1 MYDGSG
7 DFLRL
12 LFVYTFWLWNC
23 IDFTFWMTVRAVVE
37 FQCKTTA
44 TILFYIIENI
54 IEPNIPSISTDV
66 AVEMLV
72 WLIAPP
78 FIITNLLLR
87 LLPTFHNY
95 KNTIIKTTTGCCSSG
110 RSGRKGRNSNRHH
123 AWWQGS
129 PYSTKNLQKHLSPRT
144 ECRVKRYKLKQK
156 IFLLDYFDTIPI
168 PPSITIIDDET
179 FCDTKNPELFLL
191 NYFDTTLIPSDIMII
206 DDDAFHDIP
215 TSELSWEPSSNPT
228 SPTNTLDIPR
238 KAIDAFVDA
247 FDVLSHYKIIKSLD
261 EPGLHFNTSKYKA
274 LNTDSPLYKRI
285 LIQARY
291 LKSQVFH
298 YDTTLNN
305 CNDDTPAIYVSC
317 CDNEPPVVIDTGA
330 SGSITPLGSD
340 FVDGII
346 NKADLKELKQVN
358 GSTDVCGQ
366 GMVSWEIEDINGVQR
381 SIKTEAYFV
390 PDAGIRLFSPQVY
403 IGKNKTAKLIIDHRG
418 IKFTLKCGTTMN
430 FPFNKSNNLP
440 FMLTKQSLNDRKKSH
455 LTISALSLTS
465 KGTYSSSFIDRSVFN
480 RDNFNMNPAQQELLK
495 WHSRWS
501 HCDLNRVKMI
511 LSKPHQ
517 PKGSLER
524 GELVR
529 QMVVP
534 QQTSTTTCEK
544 FCCVACQ
551 YAKQKRTTPD
561 STTVTKNQELEGALT
576 EGDLLPGDKV
586 SCDQYMSPSKG
597 RLLHTKGLESSSK
610 QYVGGTLFVDHATNF
625 IFNNHQ
631 VNLTAV
637 ATVDSKHKCEVAFD
651 EIGIKI
657 KQYHSDNHPFRSK
670 AWVNDC
676 AVQQQ
681 LPTKHSGVGAH
692 HQVLAERNI
701 QTIFN
706 WSRANLLHFVLH
718 WPQMAKNCE
727 NLWPFAVDY
736 AVYMHNHLPIRD
748 MRVSPIEKLSGTI
761 FNNYNHL
768 IRAHPFGCP
777 VYILDPRLQDS
788 KKIPK
793 WKMRSRRG
801 IYLGVSKHHSSTV
814 HLVLNPETGNI
825 SPQYHCIFDDTFST
839 VWSDGLFDHNIWESL
854 ITHTER
860 HFSVEPNNEGKVI
873 LPPDFTS
880 FSPDINDTTIH
891 FENQRHHEENDEPI
905 NNTTTHQHDNVETP
919 DIPSS
924 PSPIS
929 PILNRQMFSPQS
941 SNKQPNSAPENTIRR
956 STRSNFGTAPVKLDP
971 SNHLATNYN
980 EAATNVSPVEHYCNT
995 LGIKLPTGTRGQT
1008 ISQGGCKKTS
1018 YSCEQQK
1025 LPKVKRNQLNS
1036 YHLACLNWTKL
1047 LTVCHTGLTTL
1058 DAFVS
1063 EVHKNTVYEKGQ
1075 QMLEYFNPALLVTV
1089 ADKEDNP
1096 TLKEAMNGPDAA
1108 GFMKAMEIEIE
1119 TLIKMNAFL
1128 VVNKEPWMN
1137 VVSSVWAFKRKRY
1150 PDGAIRKLKARI
1162 CARGFE
1168 QIEGVDYFETFAPV
1182 VQWMTVR
1189 LVLIMTILLNLEN
1202 KQIDYTAAFLQAP
1215 LDHDVYVEMPK
1226 LFNVEG
1232 KVWKLQRAI
1241 YGLKDA
1247 PRAYFLHTKNKLEEL
1262 GFRQSDADPCLFISP
1277 TVICLIYVDDAL
1289 FVYKSPEEVNILTTK
1304 MKEIGLLFEEESDV
1318 AGYLGVLI
1326 DRDPDNDTITLRQ
1339 SGLAQ
1344 RIVEA
1349 LHLDDDTSSV
1359 RTPADS
1365 FLPLDEDGEPA
1376 HELYNY
1382 ASVNGMVQYLQGHSR
1397 MDISFATSQTS
1408 RYTFNPKRS
1417 HELALERIGRY
1428 LKGTIDKGLILKPN
1442 LSESKFKIDV
1452 YVDAAF
1458 ASGWGTEIGTNPD
1471 SVKSRTGYIIEV
1483 MGCGVLWC
1491 SKLQPCIAT
1500 STMESEYTALSM
1512 ALRAAIPMIEVT
1524 TAINEGL
1531 KFTTT
1536 KLLTFKATVHEDNM
1550 GALRL
1555 SQLEPGRNTPRSKF
1569 YALKLHWFRSWLKP
1583 REIEIIH
1590 CPTKDQKADYLT
1602 KALGPTMFEECRLLS
1617 MGW

>member
-1 MYDGSG
+1 MYDGYE
-7 DFLRL
+7 DLL
-12 LFVYTFWLWNC
+12 YILFVYTFWLWNC
-23 IDFTFWMTVRAVVE
+23 IDFTFWMIVKVIVDCLCRI
-37 FQCKTTA
+37 TA
-44 TILFYIIENI
+44 TCLFFIIENLI
-54 IEPNIPSISTDV
+54 NKIRINEAV
-66 AVEMLV
+66 AVEVLF

-78 FIITNLLLR
+78 FIIMNLLLSV
-87 LLPTFHNY
+87 LPSFHNY
-95 KNTIIKTTTGCCSSG
+95 RNTIIKTTTGCCSSG
-110 RSGRKGRNSNRHH
+110 RSSKKGRQTNRHH
-123 AWWQGS
+123 VWWQGA
-129 PYSTKNLQKHLSPRT
+129 PYSTKNLQPHLSPRT
-144 ECRVKRYKLKQK
+144 ECRIKRYELRQK
-156 IFLLDYFDTIPI
+156 IFLLKYFDTLIIPQDVTI
-168 PPSITIIDDET
+168 IEDDVYYDARRNHCESQLQWEQSANSTSILSITKEKIT
-179 FCDTKNPELFLL
+179 
-191 NYFDTTLIPSDIMII
+191 
-206 DDDAFHDIP
+206 
-215 TSELSWEPSSNPT
+215 
-228 SPTNTLDIPR
+228 
-238 KAIDAFVDA
+238 AFVDA
-247 FDVLSHYKIIKSLD
+247 FDVLYHYKAIIDLEEPECLFFNKSQYKSLN
-261 EPGLHFNTSKYKA
+261 PSSST
-274 LNTDSPLYKRI
+274 YKRI
-285 LIQARY
+285 LIQARH

-305 CNDDTPAIYVSC
+305 CNDTTPAIYVSC

-346 NKADLKELKQVN
+346 NKADLQELKQVN

-366 GMVSWEIEDINGVQR
+366 GEVKWDIEDINGIQR
-381 SIKTEAYFV
+381 SIRTEAYYV

-403 IGKNKTAKLIIDHRG
+403 IGKNKTAKLIIDYTG
-418 IKFTLKCGTTMN
+418 IRFTLKCGTTMQ

-440 FMLTKQSLNDRKKSH
+440 FMLTKKSLTDRKQSN
-455 LTISALSLTS
+455 LTTSVLSLTN
-465 KGTYSSSFIDRSVFN
+465 KGAFSSSFIDRSVFN

-495 WHSRWS
+495 WHCRWC
-501 HCDLNRVKMI
+501 HCDLNRVRMI

-517 PKGSLER
+517 PKGSSER
-524 GELVR
+524 GEIVR
-529 QMVVP
+529 QMVTP
-534 QQTSTTTCEK
+534 SQNTTTTCET

-561 STTVTKNQELEGALT
+561 STTVIKNQELEGALT
-576 EGDLLPGDKV
+576 EGDLRPGDKV

-597 RLLHTKGLESSSK
+597 RLQHTKGLESSSK
-610 QYVGGTLFVDHATNF
+610 QYVGGTLFVDHATNY

-631 VNLTAV
+631 VNLTAI
-637 ATVDSKHKCEVAFD
+637 ATVESKHKCETAFD
-651 EIGIKI
+651 EIGIQI

-670 AWVNDC
+670 TWVNDC
-676 AVQQQ
+676 SVQQQ

-748 MRVSPIEKLSGTI
+748 MRVSPVEKLSGTI

-768 IRAHPFGCP
+768 IRAHTFGCP
-777 VYILDPRLQDS
+777 VYVLDPRLQDS

-801 IYLGVSKHHSSTV
+801 IYLGISKLHSSTV

-839 VWSDGLFDHNIWESL
+839 VWSDGLFDHNIWENL
-854 ITHTER
+854 ISHTER
-860 HFSVEPNNEGKVI
+860 HFAVEPNKEGKI
-873 LPPDFTS
+873 TLPPDFTP

-891 FENQRHHEENDEPI
+891 FENQRHHEND
-905 NNTTTHQHDNVETP
+905 NTTESPKIPHNDTVENA
-919 DIPSS
+919 DIPTT
-924 PSPIS
+924 PTS
-929 PILNRQMFSPQS
+929 PILNRQMFSPKS
-941 SNKQPNSAPENTIRR
+941 SQPSQQPSVAPASPIRR
-956 STRSNFGTAPVKLDP
+956 STRSNFGNAPVKFDP
-971 SNHLATNYN
+971 SNNLATNYTK
-980 EAATNVSPVEHYCNT
+980 ADTNTSPIEHYCKT
-995 LGIKLPTGTRGQT
+995 LGIKLPTATRGQT

-1018 YSCEQQK
+1018 YTCEQQK

-1036 YHLACLNWTKL
+1036 YHLNCLNWSIL
-1047 LTVCHTGLTTL
+1047 LNVCHTGLTTL

-1063 EVHKNTVYEKGQ
+1063 EANKNTINGY
-1075 QMLEYFNPALLVTV
+1075 LEYFNPALLVTV

-1096 TLKEAMNGPDAA
+1096 TLKEAMNGPDAT

-1119 TLIKMNAFL
+1119 TLIKMNAFI
-1128 VVNKEPWMN
+1128 VVDREPWMN

-1150 PDGAIRKLKARI
+1150 PDGCLRKLKARI

-1168 QIEGVDYFETFAPV
+1168 QIEGVDYFETYAPV

-1215 LDHDVYVEMPK
+1215 LDHDVYVDMPK
-1226 LFNVEG
+1226 LFTVEG

-1289 FVYKSPEEVNILTTK
+1289 FIYKSPEEVNILTSR

-1349 LHLDDDTSSV
+1349 LHLDDDTTSV

-1365 FLPLDEDGEPA
+1365 FLPLDEDGELA

-1382 ASVNGMVQYLQGHSR
+1382 ASVNGMIQYLQGHSR
-1397 MDISFATSQTS
+1397 PDITFASSQTS

-1417 HELALERIGRY
+1417 HEIALERIGRY
-1428 LKGTIDKGLILKPN
+1428 LKGTIDGGLILKPN
-1442 LSESKFKIDV
+1442 LNESQYKIDI

-1512 ALRAAIPMIEVT
+1512 ALRAAIPLIEVT
-1524 TAINEGL
+1524 TAINKGL

-1555 SQLEPGRNTPRSKF
+1555 AQLEPGRNTPRSKF

-1583 REIEIIH
+1583 KEIEIIH

-1602 KALGPTMFEECRLLS
+1602 KALGPTMFEACRLLS

>member
-1 MYDGSG
+1 MYDGYG
-7 DFLRL
+7 DLLYL

-23 IDFTFWMTVRAVVE
+23 IDFTFWMTVRTIVDNL
-37 FQCKTTA
+37 CRITA
-44 TILFYIIENI
+44 NSLFYIIDNLI
-54 IEPNIPSISTDV
+54 KPNITINESF
-66 AVEMLV
+66 AVEALI

-78 FIITNLLLR
+78 FILMNLLLSV
-87 LLPTFHNY
+87 LPTFHNY
-95 KNTIIKTTTGCCSSG
+95 RNTIIKTTTGCCSSG
-110 RSGRKGRNSNRHH
+110 RNSKKGRQSDRHH
-123 AWWQGS
+123 VWWHQS
-129 PYSTKNLQKHLSPRT
+129 SHSTNNHKNNSTNIHKTNSSRFTRRKAHLLQ
-144 ECRVKRYKLKQK
+144 
-156 IFLLDYFDTIPI
+156 YFDPLSI
-168 PPSITIIDDET
+168 PPDITIIEDDVYYN
-179 FCDTKNPELFLL
+179 CMID
-191 NYFDTTLIPSDIMII
+191 YSPS
-206 DDDAFHDIP
+206 
-215 TSELSWEPSSNPT
+215 LWEPPDLVPS
-228 SPTNTLDIPR
+228 L
-238 KAIDAFVDA
+238 AITTKKINAFVNA
-247 FDVLSHYKIIKSLD
+247 FDVLSHYNIIKSLD
-261 EPGLHFNTSKYKA
+261 EQDDLV
-274 LNTDSPLYKRI
+274 LNNSRYRLLNSSSPRYQRI
-285 LIQARY
+285 MIQARH

-305 CNDDTPAIYVSC
+305 CNDNTPAIYVSC
-317 CDNEPPVVIDTGA
+317 CENEPPVVIDTGA

-366 GMVSWEIEDINGVQR
+366 GLVNWEIEDVNGIQR
-381 SIKTEAYFV
+381 CIQTEAYYV

-403 IGKNKTAKLIIDHRG
+403 IGKNTTANLIINNTG
-418 IKFTLKCGTTMN
+418 ILFTLKCGTIMT

-440 FMLTKQSLNDRKKSH
+440 FMLTKRSLKDRKHSH
-455 LTISALSLTS
+455 LTTSVLSSVS
-465 KGTYSSSFIDRSVFN
+465 KGTFSSSFIDRSVFN

-495 WHSRWS
+495 WHCRWC
-501 HCDLNRVKMI
+501 HCDLNRVRMI

-517 PKGSLER
+517 PKGSSER
-524 GELVR
+524 GEIVR
-529 QMVVP
+529 QMVIP
-534 QQTSTTTCEK
+534 SQSFTTTCPA

-561 STTVTKNQELEGALT
+561 SSTEIKNNELEGALT
-576 EGDLLPGDKV
+576 EGDLQPGDKV

-597 RLLHTKGLESSSK
+597 RLQHTKGLESSSK
-610 QYVGGTLFVDHATNF
+610 QYVGGTLFVDHATNY

-631 VNLTAV
+631 VNLTAI
-637 ATVDSKHKCEVAFD
+637 ATVESKHKCESAFD
-651 EIGIKI
+651 EIGIQI

-670 AWVNDC
+670 IWVNDC
-676 AVQQQ
+676 SVQQQ

-736 AVYMHNHLPIRD
+736 AVYMHNNLPIRD

-768 IRAHPFGCP
+768 IRAHTFGCP
-777 VYILDPRLQDS
+777 VYVLDPRLQDS

-814 HLVLNPETGNI
+814 HLILNPETGNI

-854 ITHTER
+854 LTQVEK
-860 HFSVEPNNEGKVI
+860 HFSIEQNKEGKVI
-873 LPPDFTS
+873 LPPDFTP
-880 FSPDINDTTIH
+880 FSPDINETTIH
-891 FENQRHHEENDEPI
+891 FENQKQPDI
-905 NNTTTHQHDNVETP
+905 QDDTTTPNQDTNQDITESLDITRTP
-919 DIPSS
+919 AA
-924 PSPIS
+924 
-929 PILNRQMFSPQS
+929 PILNRRMFSPQS
-941 SNKQPNSAPENTIRR
+941 PTINQPTNDPPENVIRR
-956 STRSNFGTAPVKLDP
+956 STRSNFGHAPVKLDP
-971 SNHLATNYN
+971 SNHLATNFN
-980 EAATNVSPVEHYCNT
+980 ESASNVSPTEHYCNT
-995 LGIKLPTGTRGQT
+995 LGIKLPTATRGQT
-1008 ISQGGCKKTS
+1008 VSQGGCKKTS

-1036 YHLACLNWTKL
+1036 YYLTCLNWSIL
-1047 LTVCHTGLTTL
+1047 LNVCHTGLTTL
-1058 DAFVS
+1058 DAFVC
-1063 EVHKNTVYEKGQ
+1063 EIHKNTIYEKGHQ
-1075 QMLEYFNPALLVTV
+1075 LLEYYNPALLITV

-1096 TLKEAMNGPDAA
+1096 TLKEAMNGPDAT

-1119 TLIKMNAFL
+1119 TLIKMNAFI
-1128 VVNKEPWMN
+1128 VVDKEPFMN

-1150 PDGAIRKLKARI
+1150 PDGSLRKLKARI

-1168 QIEGVDYFETFAPV
+1168 QKEGIDYFETYAPV

-1215 LDHDVYVEMPK
+1215 IDHDVYVDMPK
-1226 LFNVEG
+1226 LFSVTG

-1289 FVYKSPEEVNILTTK
+1289 FVYKSPEEVNILTTR

-1349 LHLDDDTSSV
+1349 LHLDDDTTSV
-1359 RTPADS
+1359 RTPADAY
-1365 FLPLDEDGEPA
+1365 LPLDEDGESA

-1382 ASVNGMVQYLQGHSR
+1382 ASVNGMIQYLQGHSR
-1397 MDISFATSQTS
+1397 TDISFAASQTS

-1442 LSESKFKIDV
+1442 LDESKYKIDI

-1458 ASGWGTEIGTNPD
+1458 ASGWGTELGTNPD

-1512 ALRAAIPMIEVT
+1512 ALRAAIPLIEVT
-1524 TAINEGL
+1524 TAINKGL

-1555 SQLEPGRNTPRSKF
+1555 AQLEPGRNTPRSKF

-1583 REIEIIH
+1583 KEIEIIH

-1602 KALGPTMFEECRLLS
+1602 KPLGPTMFEACRLLS

>member
-1 MYDGSG
+1 
-7 DFLRL
+7 
-12 LFVYTFWLWNC
+12 
-23 IDFTFWMTVRAVVE
+23 MTVRSIVDYL
-37 FQCKTTA
+37 CRTTA
-44 TILFYIIENI
+44 NCLFYIIENI
-54 IEPNIPSISTDV
+54 IEPNISAEKT
-66 AVEMLV
+66 VEIMFWFITL
-72 WLIAPP
+72 P
-78 FIITNLLLR
+78 FIIMNLLLTI
-87 LLPTFHNY
+87 LPSFHNY
-95 KNTIIKTTTGCCSSG
+95 RNTIIRTTTGCCSSG
-110 RSGRKGRNSNRHH
+110 RNGKKGRQANRHH
-123 AWWQGS
+123 VWWHGS
-129 PYSTKNLQKHLSPRT
+129 LYSTKNLHKNYSPRT
-144 ECRVKRYKLKQK
+144 KCRIKQYTLRQK
-156 IFLLDYFDTIPI
+156 AFFSQYFDPLII
-168 PPSITIIDDET
+168 PPDITIIEDDVYYDSIINQCYSPLRWKPPDPAPSLSITKET
-179 FCDTKNPELFLL
+179 IN
-191 NYFDTTLIPSDIMII
+191 
-206 DDDAFHDIP
+206 
-215 TSELSWEPSSNPT
+215 
-228 SPTNTLDIPR
+228 
-238 KAIDAFVDA
+238 AFVDA
-247 FDVLSHYKIIKSLD
+247 FDVLSHYNIIKSLND
-261 EPGLHFNTSKYKA
+261 DLPFNNSRY
-274 LNTDSPLYKRI
+274 LLLDSLSPRYKRI
-285 LIQARY
+285 MIQARH

-305 CNDDTPAIYVSC
+305 CHDDTPVIYVSC
-317 CDNEPPVVIDTGA
+317 CENEPPVVIDTGA

-366 GMVSWEIEDINGVQR
+366 GLVNWEIEDVNGIQR
-381 SIKTEAYFV
+381 CIQTEAYYV

-403 IGKNKTAKLIIDHRG
+403 IGKNKTANLVIDHTG
-418 IKFTLKCGTTMN
+418 ILFTLKCGTTMT

-440 FMLTKQSLNDRKKSH
+440 FMLTKRSLTDRKKSH
-455 LTISALSLTS
+455 LTTSVLSLTS
-465 KGTYSSSFIDRSVFN
+465 TRKGMFSSSFIDRSVFN

-495 WHSRWS
+495 WHCRWC
-501 HCDLNRVKMI
+501 HCDLNRVRMI

-517 PKGSLER
+517 PKGSSER
-524 GELVR
+524 GEIVR
-529 QMVVP
+529 QMVIP
-534 QQTSTTTCEK
+534 SQNFTTTCPS

-561 STTVTKNQELEGALT
+561 STTETKNNDLEGALT
-576 EGDLLPGDKV
+576 EGDLQAGDKV

-597 RLLHTKGLESSSK
+597 RLQHTMGLESSSK
-610 QYVGGTLFVDHATNF
+610 QYVGGTLFVDHATNY

-631 VNLTAV
+631 VNLTAI
-637 ATVDSKHKCEVAFD
+637 ATVESKHKCESAFD
-651 EIGIKI
+651 AIGIQI

-670 AWVNDC
+670 TWVNDC

-718 WPQMAKNCE
+718 WPQMAKKCE

-761 FNNYNHL
+761 FHNYNHL
-768 IRAHPFGCP
+768 IRAHTFGCP
-777 VYILDPRLQDS
+777 VYVLDPRLQDS

-801 IYLGVSKHHSSTV
+801 IYLGISKHHSSTV
-814 HLVLNPETGNI
+814 HLILNPETGHI

-854 ITHTER
+854 LTQVER
-860 HFSVEPNNEGKVI
+860 HFSIEQNKEGKVT
-873 LPPDFTS
+873 LPPDFTP
-880 FSPDINDTTIH
+880 FSPDINETTIH
-891 FENQRHHEENDEPI
+891 FENQRRHFDND
-905 NNTTTHQHDNVETP
+905 NKDNDTKTTRQDSTESPDAPSTP
-919 DIPSS
+919 TA
-924 PSPIS
+924 
-929 PILNRQMFSPQS
+929 PILNRRMFSPQS
-941 SNKQPNSAPENTIRR
+941 PTSNQIHNNPPDNPIRR
-956 STRSNFGTAPVKLDP
+956 STRSNLGNAPVRLDP

-980 EAATNVSPVEHYCNT
+980 ASATNVSPTEHYCNT
-995 LGIKLPTGTRGQT
+995 LGIKLPTATRGQT

-1025 LPKVKRNQLNS
+1025 QPKVKRNQLNS
-1036 YHLACLNWTKL
+1036 YHLTCLNWSAL
-1047 LTVCHTGLTTL
+1047 LNVCHTGLTTL
-1058 DAFVS
+1058 DAFKC
-1063 EVHKNTVYEKGQ
+1063 ELHKNMVYKKGQ
-1075 QMLEYFNPALLVTV
+1075 QLIEYLNPALLVTV

-1119 TLIKMNAFL
+1119 TLIKMNAF
-1128 VVNKEPWMN
+1128 VVVDKESWMN

-1150 PDGAIRKLKARI
+1150 PDGSLRKLKARI

-1226 LFNVEG
+1226 LFCVNG
-1232 KVWKLQRAI
+1232 KVWKLKRAI

-1247 PRAYFLHTKNKLEEL
+1247 PRAYFLHTKNKLEDL

-1339 SGLAQ
+1339 SGLSQ

-1349 LHLDDDTSSV
+1349 LHLDDDTTSV

-1376 HELYNY
+1376 HEIYNY
-1382 ASVNGMVQYLQGHSR
+1382 ASVAGMLQYLQGHSR
-1397 MDISFATSQTS
+1397 PDISFAVSQAS

-1428 LKGTIDKGLILKPN
+1428 LKGTIDRGLILKPN
-1442 LSESKFKIDV
+1442 LNESKYKIDI

-1458 ASGWGTEIGTNPD
+1458 ASGWGTELGTNPD

-1512 ALRAAIPMIEVT
+1512 ALRAAIPLIEVT
-1524 TAINEGL
+1524 TAINKGL

-1555 SQLEPGRNTPRSKF
+1555 AQLEPGRNTPRSKF

-1583 REIEIIH
+1583 KEIEIVH

-1602 KALGPTMFEECRLLS
+1602 KPLGPTMFEACRLLS